1 MGMVF
6 PNFIR
11 HIDQIFDPTVYDARG
26 IKGVILD
33 QTPFARRLGT
43 QRVNLFGD
51 PIGED
56 KPTMDRLIGRIV
68 SSPVKPSRE
77 SLILA
82 KYDIYPY
89 MPSPQRAQALVDGEK
104 AQMTEE
110 QYNKF
115 VKIVGSQVKQQIN
128 SMFDPE
134 GEVSETEMKL
144 GKKRI
149 SKIFEDARAR
159 GVREVSY

>member
-1 MGMVF
+1 
-6 PNFIR
+6 
-11 HIDQIFDPTVYDARG
+11 
-26 IKGVILD
+26 
-33 QTPFARRLGT
+33 
-43 QRVNLFGD
+43 
-51 PIGED
+51 
-56 KPTMDRLIGRIV
+56 
-68 SSPVKPSRE
+68 
-77 SLILA
+77 
-82 KYDIYPY
+82 
-89 MPSPQRAQALVDGEK
+89 VDGEK

-115 VKIVGSQVKQQIN
+115 VKIVGSEVKQQIN

-149 SKIFEDARAR
+149 SQIFERARAR